1 MKREE
6 GVLRHGAD
14 LTEGICLAVVC
25 PWKSIE
31 KRRIS
36 YPIMIYG
43 QNVHQYILGI
53 PMNENS
59 FEFHVFS
66 KHKYMERQYSNP
78 ICLISFKIPICK
90 LICYCP

>member
-6 GVLRHGAD
+6 RVLRGAD
-14 LTEGICLAVVC
+14 LSEGICLVVVC

-31 KRRIS
+31 KRRI

-59 FEFHVFS
+59 FELHFFS
-66 KHKYMERQYSNP
+66 NHHK
-78 ICLISFKIPICK
+78 K
-90 LICYCP
+90 